1 MGQQQLLLL
10 VAGIVIVG
18 LAVMVGVQAFSEN
31 QKKANADALTFTAI
45 NIASSAQK
53 WLQTPE
59 ILGGGK
65 PADGN
70 ITGDF
75 TGKSIIFQDLGYTIN
90 SNDEFQ
96 TVHGTFALTNSG
108 STVIVE
114 GRSFSTSG
122 GGDNNLI
129 CVTVTGLT
137 ETDIS
142 TISNPSSGSC
152 S

>member
-10 VAGIVIVG
+10 VAGIVIAG

-31 QKKANADALTFTAI
+31 QKKANADALTFTAM

-53 WLQTPE
+53 WLQTPQ

-75 TGKSIIFQDLGYTIN
+75 TGQTIIFQDLGYTIN
-90 SNDEFQ
+90 ANDEFQ
-96 TVHGTFALTNSG
+96 TVHGTFELTNSG
-108 STVIVE
+108 SSVIVE

-122 GGDNNLI
+122 GGDNNLV
-129 CVTVTGLT
+129 CVTVSGVS
-137 ETDIS
+137 ETDITS
-142 TISNPSSGSC
+142 EINPSSGSC